1 MDKEDE
7 FELFRR
13 EVGDVQPLRQ
23 PNRVELRSAVEDTP
37 GQLYRR
43 KVAESDLYDRN
54 RLSTEFAEPLEPE
67 DILSFKRD
75 GVQNG
80 VFRKLKKGDYSIDAT
95 LDLHRMTVEQAR
107 NEVWNFVQ
115 DCVRFD
121 VRTALVS
128 HGKGK
133 RSENYPVIKSFL
145 AKWLP
150 TIPEIMA
157 FHSARNF
164 HGGTGSVYVLLKK
177 SRKQKDMNRRRFGDA
192 R

>member
-7 FELFRR
+7 LELFRR
-13 EVGDVQPLRQ
+13 QIGDVQPLKQ
-23 PNRVELRSAVEDTP
+23 PNRVELRITAEDTP
-37 GQLYRR
+37 GRLYRR
-43 KVAESDLYDRN
+43 QMAERGSSERN
-54 RLSTEFAEPLEPE
+54 RLSTDFAEPLEPE

-80 VFRKLKKGDYSIDAT
+80 VFQKLKQGRYSIDAT
-95 LDLHRMTVEQAR
+95 LDLHRLTVEQAGS
-107 NEVWNFVQ
+107 EVWQFVQ
-115 DCVRFD
+115 DCVKFE

-133 RSENYPVIKSFL
+133 RSQTYPVIKSFL

-150 TIPEIMA
+150 TIPEIIA

-164 HGGTGSVYVLLKK
+164 HGGAGSIYVLLRK
-177 SRKQKDMNRRRFGDA
+177 SRKQKDVNRRRFCGT